1 MQAFSSLLPTHHFLL
16 TMFKTLVFY
25 GSYRSD
31 RQGIKAA
38 KFIIDQLQQRNHEVI
53 FVDAKE
59 YDFGILDRMY
69 KEYDQGQAPTKMVEL
84 AEHIRTADGFVVI
97 TGEYNHSIQPG
108 LSNLMNHYLEEYYF
122 RPAGILSYSVGGFGG
137 VRAAIQLRSFLGEM
151 GMVTISTMFAIS
163 KIGDSLDESGTP
175 KEAGLTKKVGQF
187 LDELEWY
194 EEALQRQRREKG
206 TPY

>member
-1 MQAFSSLLPTHHFLL
+1 
-16 TMFKTLVFY
+16 MFKTLVFY

-38 KFIIDQLQQRNHEVI
+38 RFIIDQLQQRNHEVI

-69 KEYDQGQAPTKMVEL
+69 KEYDQGQAPVRMAEL

-108 LSNLMNHYLEEYYF
+108 LSNLMDHYLEEYYF
-122 RPAGILSYSVGGFGG
+122 RPAGIVSYSVGGFGG

-175 KEAGLTKKVGQF
+175 REASLTKRFGQF
-187 LDELEWY
+187 LKELEWY
-194 EEALQRQRREKG
+194 EEALQRQRKEKG

>member
-1 MQAFSSLLPTHHFLL
+1 
-16 TMFKTLVFY
+16 MFKTLVFY

-69 KEYDQGQAPTKMVEL
+69 KEYDPGQAPAKMTEL

-108 LSNLMNHYLEEYYF
+108 LSNLMDHYLEEYYF
-122 RPAGILSYSVGGFGG
+122 RPAGIVSYSVGGFGG

>member
-1 MQAFSSLLPTHHFLL
+1 
-16 TMFKTLVFY
+16 MFKTLVFY

-69 KEYDQGQAPTKMVEL
+69 KEYDPGQAPAKMTEL

-108 LSNLMNHYLEEYYF
+108 LSNLMDHYLEEYYF
-122 RPAGILSYSVGGFGG
+122 RPAGIVSYSAGGFGG

-163 KIGDSLDESGTP
+163 KIGNSLDEAGTP
-175 KEAGLTKKVGQF
+175 QDASLTKRFGQF